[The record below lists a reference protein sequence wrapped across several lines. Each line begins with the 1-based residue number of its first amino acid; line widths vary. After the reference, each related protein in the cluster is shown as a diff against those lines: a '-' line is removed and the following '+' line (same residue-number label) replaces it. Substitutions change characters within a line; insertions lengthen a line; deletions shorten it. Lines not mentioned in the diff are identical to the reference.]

1 MEPQRTKHIGRPR
14 SPEPQST
21 VCSWVPAKLHDR
33 LIRAANQREISVS
46 AYVRNVI
53 IFALKDESSGSL

>member
-1 MEPQRTKHIGRPR
+1 MEPPRTKSLGRPR

-21 VCSWVPAKLHDR
+21 VCSWVPATLHDR

-53 IFALKDESSGSL
+53 IFALKDESSGPA